1 MSEQVNT
8 QTQITESEKA
18 ELLERRK
25 TAIINLITELTDT
38 LPPMV
43 GMMIKTYSSTVHQ
56 LLDRLTFEQTEELII
71 KAQTIID
78 DIRG

>member
-1 MSEQVNT
+1 MKPQDST
-8 QTQITESEKA
+8 QTQITESEKS

-25 TAIINLITELTDT
+25 TAILNLITELTET

-43 GMMIKTYSSTVHQ
+43 GMMIKTYSSMVHQ
-56 LLDRLTFEQTEELII
+56 LLDGLSFEQTEELIT
-71 KAQTIID
+71 KAQKIID